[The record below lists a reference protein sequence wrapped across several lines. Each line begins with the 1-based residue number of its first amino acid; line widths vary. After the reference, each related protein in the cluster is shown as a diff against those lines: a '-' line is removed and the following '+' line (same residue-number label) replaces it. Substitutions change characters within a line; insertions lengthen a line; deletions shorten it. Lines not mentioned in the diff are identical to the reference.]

1 MLTVGLTGGIASGKS
16 TAAQHLVKHGMELI
30 DADVIAR
37 EVVLPGTPTWK
48 KIVEHFGLSILDDQ
62 GFIDRS
68 KLGRVVF
75 ADPGKRALLNELTHP
90 PVIEAIAS
98 QLEVLQCFDGVVI
111 LDVPLL
117 VEAEV
122 GEAPIGYDA
131 VVVVAST
138 PETQVERLCRDRG
151 MSEDDA
157 RARVAAQA
165 PLADKLAAATYV
177 IWNEG
182 SLGAFEEAIDRV
194 AVDLLERAR
203 AKAAAEAADI
213 PDN

>member
-1 MLTVGLTGGIASGKS
+1 M
-16 TAAQHLVKHGMELI
+16 VKHGMELI

-37 EVVLPGTPTWK
+37 EIVLPGTPTWK
-48 KIVEHFGLSILDDQ
+48 KIVEHFGRSMLDEY
-62 GFIDRS
+62 GFVDRR
-68 KLGRVVF
+68 KLGQAVF

-98 QLEVLQCFDGVVI
+98 QLELLQCFDGVVV

-117 VEAEV
+117 VEV
-122 GEAPIGYDA
+122 GGGEIPISYDA

-138 PETQVERLCRDRG
+138 PETQVQRLCRDRG

-165 PLADKLAAATYV
+165 PLADKLAVASYV

-182 SLGAFEEAIDRV
+182 SLAEFEEAIDRV
-194 AVDLLERAR
+194 AADLLERAR

>member
-90 PVIEAIAS
+90 SVIEAIAS